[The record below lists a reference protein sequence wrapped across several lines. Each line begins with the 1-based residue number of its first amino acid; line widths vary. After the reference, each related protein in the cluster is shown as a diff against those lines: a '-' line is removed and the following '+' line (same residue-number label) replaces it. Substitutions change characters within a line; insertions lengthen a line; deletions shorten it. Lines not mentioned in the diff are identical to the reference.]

1 MNSKEETYNTRLMQA
16 EQTLSDARDIR
27 DSGSKPKYVLRRA
40 YYSMM
45 YGLLSLFDKDDIE
58 IDSSDHAYIISLFNE
73 RYVMTGKADSNHY
86 KLIRDIYQI
95 NENSD
100 KVDNIDS
107 YLIGPSLA
115 ESTISGASHFL
126 DFVRSRLS
134 TIH

>member
-1 MNSKEETYNTRLMQA
+1 MNSKLGIYDSRLMQA

-58 IDSSDHAYIISLFNE
+58 IDSSDHAHIISLFNE

-107 YLIGPSLA
+107 YLIGPKLA
-115 ESTISGASHFL
+115 ESTISGAAHFL
-126 DFVRSRLS
+126 DFVRSRLV

>member
-1 MNSKEETYNTRLMQA
+1 MNSEEETYNTKLMQA

-27 DSGSKPKYVLRRA
+27 DLGSKPKYVLRRA

-58 IDSSDHAYIISLFNE
+58 IDSSDHAEVISLFNE
-73 RYVMTGKADSNHY
+73 RYVMTGESDSNHY
-86 KLIRDIYQI
+86 KLIRDIYEI

-100 KVDNIDS
+100 QVEKIDS
-107 YLIGPSLA
+107 YLIGPNLA
-115 ESTISGASHFL
+115 ESSISGAAHFL
-126 DFVRSRLS
+126 EFVRSRLS

>member
-1 MNSKEETYNTRLMQA
+1 MNNEQELYNTRLLQA

-27 DSGSKPKYVLRRA
+27 DLGSKPKYILRRA
-40 YYSMM
+40 YYSMI

-58 IDSSDHAYIISLFNE
+58 IDSSDHADIISLFNE
-73 RYVMTGKADSNHY
+73 RYIMTGESDSNHY
-86 KLIRDIYQI
+86 KLIRDIYEI

-100 KVDNIDS
+100 QVEKIDS

-115 ESTISGASHFL
+115 ESTISGAAHFL
-126 DFVRSRLS
+126 EFVRSRLS

>member
-1 MNSKEETYNTRLMQA
+1 MNSEQETYNTKLMQA

-27 DSGSKPKYVLRRA
+27 DLGSKPKYVLRRA

-58 IDSSDHAYIISLFNE
+58 IDSSDHAEVISLFNE
-73 RYVMTGKADSNHY
+73 RYIMTGESDSNHY
-86 KLIRDIYQI
+86 KLIRDIYEI

-100 KVDNIDS
+100 QVEKIDS

-115 ESTISGASHFL
+115 ESTISGAAHFL
-126 DFVRSRLS
+126 EFVRSRLS

>member
-1 MNSKEETYNTRLMQA
+1 MNSEQETYNTKLMQA

-27 DSGSKPKYVLRRA
+27 DLGSKPKYVLRRA

-58 IDSSDHAYIISLFNE
+58 IDSSNHAEVISLFHE
-73 RYVMTGKADSNHY
+73 RYVMTGESDSNHY
-86 KLIRDIYQI
+86 KLIRDIYEI

-100 KVDNIDS
+100 QVEKIDS
-107 YLIGPSLA
+107 YLIGPNLA
-115 ESTISGASHFL
+115 ENSISGAAHFL